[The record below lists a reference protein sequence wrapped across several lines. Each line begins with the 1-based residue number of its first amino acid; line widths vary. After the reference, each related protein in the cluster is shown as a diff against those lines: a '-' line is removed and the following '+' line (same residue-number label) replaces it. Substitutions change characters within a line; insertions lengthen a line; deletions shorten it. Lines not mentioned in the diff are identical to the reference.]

1 MVVIF
6 RFTIYYEQTK
16 YFYQNNAM
24 NWKNKIKVKDFLIG
38 KKYSFIFG
46 KCKLSSAVFKIP
58 FFVFVFVSRR
68 VNRKCKRYLITK
80 KKLQIYFNS
89 VAVASCL
96 KIHTIVIMFWPY
108 QRSSLNCLQLDN
120 IPKMQISQRVT
131 VTTFTMVI
139 Y

>member
-24 NWKNKIKVKDFLIG
+24 NWKNKMKVKDFLIG

-58 FFVFVFVSRR
+58 YFVFVFVSCG

-80 KKLQIYFNS
+80 KTFKFISILLLLPRVSKYTLLSLCFGHIRDPRW
-89 VAVASCL
+89 
-96 KIHTIVIMFWPY
+96 IVFSLTTY
-108 QRSSLNCLQLDN
+108 QKCKYHSE
-120 IPKMQISQRVT
+120 
-131 VTTFTMVI
+131 
-139 Y
+139 

>member
-58 FFVFVFVSRR
+58 YFVFVFVSRG

-80 KKLQIYFNS
+80 KPFKFISILLLLPRVSKYTLLSLCFGHIRDPRW
-89 VAVASCL
+89 
-96 KIHTIVIMFWPY
+96 IVFSLTTY
-108 QRSSLNCLQLDN
+108 QKCKYHSE
-120 IPKMQISQRVT
+120 
-131 VTTFTMVI
+131 
-139 Y
+139 